1 MLKIIRKVCCKCNTD
16 NSLNLNLLIELKH
29 FFFFLEIGK
38 YSRSKRVIV
47 NNLLCSKSPLQYLAV
62 VFASVFSKNFTKL
75 GMYTDW
81 LQVYA
86 IKLADWKK
94 FYWDAKWFLGVYFSY
109 WVLNNIM
116 LYKPCLHSAPDIQ
129 DEFQRCFKRNCN
141 FHVSFNSFCLTSLDW
156 LFETEL
162 IDLYR

>member
-1 MLKIIRKVCCKCNTD
+1 M
-16 NSLNLNLLIELKH
+16 
-29 FFFFLEIGK
+29 
-38 YSRSKRVIV
+38 

-94 FYWDAKWFLGVYFSY
+94 FY
-109 WVLNNIM
+109 
-116 LYKPCLHSAPDIQ
+116 
-129 DEFQRCFKRNCN
+129 
-141 FHVSFNSFCLTSLDW
+141 
-156 LFETEL
+156 
-162 IDLYR
+162 